1 VTFEL
6 LSGIS
11 VAVDNSEQVAFVK
24 RGGPAIS
31 KFKTPVLPDL
41 LKPRKRDVTQLRVF
55 WARQ

>member
-31 KFKTPVLPDL
+31 KFKTPVLPYL
-41 LKPRKRDVTQLRVF
+41 LNPRKDDVT
-55 WARQ
+55 